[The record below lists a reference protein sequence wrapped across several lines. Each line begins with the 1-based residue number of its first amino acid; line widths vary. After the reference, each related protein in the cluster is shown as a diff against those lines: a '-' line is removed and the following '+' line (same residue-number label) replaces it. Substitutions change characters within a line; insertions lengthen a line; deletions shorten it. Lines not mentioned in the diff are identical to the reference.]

1 MLKDFYTVLKSATA
15 FNGAIARI
23 FITGVTPLSID
34 SMTSGFNIAS
44 NVTSDQKYAAMFGF
58 TGDELKKLI
67 AETVDPAV
75 CRQSREEIF
84 QRMKE
89 LYDGYSF
96 SRRSEEHVFNPSMSL
111 YYLNSLARNNAR
123 GTDGSVLLS

>member
-1 MLKDFYTVLKSATA
+1 
-15 FNGAIARI
+15 
-23 FITGVTPLSID
+23 
-34 SMTSGFNIAS
+34 
-44 NVTSDQKYAAMFGF
+44 MFGF
-58 TGDELKKLI
+58 TEDELKELI
-67 AETVDPAV
+67 AETIDPAC

-111 YYLNSLARNNAR
+111 YYLNALVKNNAEPEELM
-123 GTDGSVLLS
+123 DPS